1 MFNRALFALC
11 VFVLCLGFAAADE
24 IKGKFS
30 KIDDKSVTV
39 TPAGASEAKTYTLA
53 KDCKFY
59 KTVKKT
65 KQEITDGVKADDFK
79 NPPKKGLNL
88 SLTTNDKNEVTEV
101 LIVAKKKVVQ

>member
-65 KQEITDGVKADDFK
+65 KQEINTVWIYPPRAERAAALASAD
-79 NPPKKGLNL
+79 P
-88 SLTTNDKNEVTEV
+88 ERVTK
-101 LIVAKKKVVQ
+101 L